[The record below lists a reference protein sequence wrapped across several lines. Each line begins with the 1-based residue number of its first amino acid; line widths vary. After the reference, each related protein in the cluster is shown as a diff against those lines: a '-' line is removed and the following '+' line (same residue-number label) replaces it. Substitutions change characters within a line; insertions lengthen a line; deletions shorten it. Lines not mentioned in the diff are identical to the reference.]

1 MRWNFARKTVMLGL
15 AVCLIMGLPLLC
27 HAEAKKIS
35 RGIFEVDGYKVDASG
50 HQQGDD
56 ICLRGRVTFGPDCD
70 RLRMKFR
77 MVNQVG
83 HTQTVTT
90 IVEDVGGSGSRT
102 IREDVK
108 CKKEI
113 KKVRPKWVI
122 EDISVTCL
130 D

>member
-1 MRWNFARKTVMLGL
+1 MWWTCVQKTMMLAAGL
-15 AVCLIMGLPLLC
+15 FLLISVPD
-27 HAEAKKIS
+27 ASYAKAKKIS

-56 ICLRGRVTFGPDCD
+56 ICLRGRITFGADCD
-70 RLRMKFR
+70 RLRMKFK
-77 MVNQVG
+77 MANQVG
-83 HTQTVTT
+83 HAQTVTT
-90 IVEDVGGSGSRT
+90 VVEDVGGSGSRT

-113 KKVRPKWVI
+113 KQVRPKWVI
-122 EDISVTCL
+122 EDITVTCM